1 MVVVDVRLLI
11 ENGGLV
17 PTILFWRCINMI
29 KKAKKW
35 VSENKAEAIAM
46 AIGFIVGF
54 VIFAFVL

>member
-1 MVVVDVRLLI
+1 
-11 ENGGLV
+11 
-17 PTILFWRCINMI
+17 MI